1 MGKGKK
7 LAIFDLD
14 GTLFDTKDVNFRA
27 YSKAIQ
33 ECGYQADIDYKYYC
47 DFCNGNNYK
56 TFLPVLIPKITP
68 QGMQAIHDA
77 KKRLYASYLKYAVK
91 NKSLFSL
98 IESIRGEYVIALA
111 TTASRENVDDI
122 LKEFRVA
129 EEFDIIIT
137 QEDVINCKPAP
148 ECFLLAMER
157 SGVMAE
163 NTIIFEDSET
173 GLKAAE
179 ASGADYVRVYG
190 YN

>member
-1 MGKGKK
+1 MGKVKK

-33 ECGYQADIDYKYYC
+33 ECGYQADIDYNYYC
-47 DFCNGNNYK
+47 DFCNGKNYK

-68 QGMQAIHDA
+68 EGMQAIHDA
-77 KKRLYASYLKYAVK
+77 KKRLYTSYLKYAVK

-98 IESIRGEYVIALA
+98 IESIRGEYVIALV

-122 LKEFRVA
+122 LKGFRVA
-129 EEFDIIIT
+129 GEFDIIIT

-157 SGVMAE
+157 AGVMAE
-163 NTIIFEDSET
+163 NTIIFEDSEA
-173 GLKAAE
+173 GLEAAE
-179 ASGADYVRVYG
+179 ASGAHYVKVYG

>member
-1 MGKGKK
+1 MGRGKK

-14 GTLFDTKDVNFRA
+14 GTLFDTKDVNYKA

-33 ECGYQADIDYKYYC
+33 ECGYQVDIDYKYYC

-68 QGMQAIHDA
+68 EKMQAIHDA

-91 NKSLFSL
+91 NERLFSL
-98 IESIRGEYVIALA
+98 IESIRGEYVIALV

-122 LKEFRVA
+122 LKECRVA

-157 SGVMAE
+157 AGVMAE
-163 NTIIFEDSET
+163 NTIIFEDSES
-173 GLKAAE
+173 GLEAAE